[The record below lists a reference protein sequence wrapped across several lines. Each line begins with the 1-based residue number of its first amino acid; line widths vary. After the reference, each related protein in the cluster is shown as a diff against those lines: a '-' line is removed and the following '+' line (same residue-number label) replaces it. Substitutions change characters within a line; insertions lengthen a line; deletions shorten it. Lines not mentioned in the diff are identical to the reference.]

1 MKKIRK
7 RIRKRIIVNYY
18 IDESGTP
25 EFYGRKN
32 KLLVGKDGYS
42 PILIIGLVSILN
54 RKKAYQQ
61 IEDFKKSI
69 LLDNNLKDVYTL
81 HQPGWFLHAKDDHP
95 KVRELFFDFLTTL
108 NFQGYFIVGRKKL
121 DVFEKR
127 HLKSEKNFYFDLI
140 QNLLKGRFKKGI

>member
-32 KLLVGKDGYS
+32 KLLVGKEGYS

-61 IEDFKKSI
+61 IEDFKKNI

-95 KVRELFFDFLTTL
+95 KVRELFFYFLTTI
-108 NFQGYFIVGRKKL
+108 NESGI
-121 DVFEKR
+121 KR
-127 HLKSEKNFYFDLI
+127 FDYQI
-140 QNLLKGRFKKGI
+140 